1 MNVRLRYEKLGVMQ
15 FLSHLELLKTWEQ
28 LFRRAKIPMIY
39 SEGFNPRPRMNFA
52 LPLAVGIQALH
63 DYLEVEVE
71 DGFDIDRFLTMA
83 MPPGLKVTE
92 AKPVAGTKALMA
104 FVASADFKITGDLS
118 PLKEGLSQ
126 DELLFRKHTKKGE
139 RIKDAKPLIIDHKI
153 NPDYLWVHLKAGSV
167 DNLKPTDLL
176 STLVREPKA
185 VFDYEII
192 RIDVYDET
200 GRSLW
205 LR

>member
-1 MNVRLRYEKLGVMQ
+1 MQ
-15 FLSHLELLKTWEQ
+15 FLSHLEVLKTWEQ
-28 LFRRAKIPMIY
+28 IFRREQIPMIY
-39 SEGFNPRPRMNFA
+39 SEGFNPRPKMNFA

-71 DGFDIDRFLTMA
+71 DGFDIDRFLAMD

-92 AKPVAGTKALMA
+92 AKVVEDSKALMA
-104 FVASADFKITGDLS
+104 FVSSADFLIRGDLEA
-118 PLKEGLSQ
+118 LKEGLSR

-139 RIKDAKPLIIDHKI
+139 RIKDAKPLIIDYKI
-153 NPDYLWVHLKAGSV
+153 NPDYLWVHLRAGSV

-176 STLVREPKA
+176 STLVAEPKD

>member
-1 MNVRLRYEKLGVMQ
+1 MQ
-15 FLSHLELLKTWEQ
+15 FLSHLEVLKTWEQ
-28 LFRRAKIPMIY
+28 IFRREQIPMIY
-39 SEGFNPRPRMNFA
+39 SEGFNPRPKMNFA

-71 DGFDIDRFLTMA
+71 DGFDIDRFLTMD

-92 AKPVAGTKALMA
+92 AKIVEGSKALMA
-104 FVASADFKITGDLS
+104 FVASADFLITGDLEA
-118 PLKEGLSQ
+118 LKEGLSS

-139 RIKDAKPLIIDHKI
+139 RIKDAKPLIIDYKI

-176 STLVREPKA
+176 STLVAEPKD

>member
-1 MNVRLRYEKLGVMQ
+1 MNVRLRFEKLGVMQ
-15 FLSHLELLKTWEQ
+15 FLSHLEVLKTWEQ
-28 LFRRAKIPMIY
+28 IFRREQIPMIY
-39 SEGFNPRPRMNFA
+39 SEGFNPRPKMNFA

-71 DGFDIDRFLTMA
+71 DGFDIDRFLTMD

-92 AKPVAGTKALMA
+92 AKVVEDSKALMA
-104 FVASADFKITGDLS
+104 FVSSADFLITGDLEA
-118 PLKEGLSQ
+118 LKEGLSR

-139 RIKDAKPLIIDHKI
+139 RIKDAKPLIIDYKI

-176 STLVREPKA
+176 STLVAEPKD

>member
-1 MNVRLRYEKLGVMQ
+1 LNVRLRFEKLGVMQ
-15 FLSHLELLKTWEQ
+15 FLSHLEVLKTWEQ
-28 LFRRAKIPMIY
+28 IFRREQIPMIY
-39 SEGFNPRPRMNFA
+39 SEGFNPRPKMNFA

-71 DGFDIDRFLTMA
+71 DGFDIDRFLTMD

-92 AKPVAGTKALMA
+92 AKVVEDSKALMA
-104 FVASADFKITGDLS
+104 FVSSADFLITGDLEA
-118 PLKEGLSQ
+118 LKEGLSR

-139 RIKDAKPLIIDHKI
+139 RIKDAKPLIIDYKI

-176 STLVREPKA
+176 STLVAEPKD